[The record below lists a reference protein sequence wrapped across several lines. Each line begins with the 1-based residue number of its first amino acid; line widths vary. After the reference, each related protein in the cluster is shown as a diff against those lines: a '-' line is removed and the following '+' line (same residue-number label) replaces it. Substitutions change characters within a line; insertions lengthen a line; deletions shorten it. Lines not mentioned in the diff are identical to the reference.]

1 MPEIKR
7 KIYDKLLDWKMESNG
22 RTAIL
27 IDGARRVGKSHIV
40 EKFGQNEY
48 KSYILIDFFRTENEV
63 KNLFDHYLNDLD
75 SFFMYLSA
83 YFNVKLYERESLI
96 IFDEVQFFPRA
107 RGAIKYLVADGRY
120 DYIETGSLVS
130 IRENVQDILIPSEE
144 HHLKMYPL
152 DFEEFLWA
160 MGNDTLMD
168 IIRQQFNSCKP
179 MGQALHRK
187 AMDYFR
193 RYMIVGGMPQAV
205 AEYAETGDFDRTDQ
219 IKRDILTLY
228 RGDIQKHAGRYSLK
242 VESIFDEIP
251 AQLQKHEKKFQLS
264 SLGKSARFRDYE
276 DAIFWLDDAM
286 LVNLCY
292 NSTAPNIGLKLNM
305 DRLTMK
311 CYMGDTGL
319 LISHAFDEN
328 GIISGELYKKLLF
341 DKLEVNNGMIVE
353 NIVAQMLAASG
364 HKLYFYSDPSR
375 DDVDSRME
383 IDFLIS
389 KRDVNSR
396 HNISP
401 IEVKSGKRYT
411 LTSLKKFMTKY
422 REQLW
427 TPYVLHP
434 ADLKT
439 EEGITYLPLYMTPLL

>member
-1 MPEIKR
+1 
-7 KIYDKLLDWKMESNG
+7 
-22 RTAIL
+22 
-27 IDGARRVGKSHIV
+27 
-40 EKFGQNEY
+40 
-48 KSYILIDFFRTENEV
+48 
-63 KNLFDHYLNDLD
+63 
-75 SFFMYLSA
+75 
-83 YFNVKLYERESLI
+83 
-96 IFDEVQFFPRA
+96 
-107 RGAIKYLVADGRY
+107 
-120 DYIETGSLVS
+120 
-130 IRENVQDILIPSEE
+130 
-144 HHLKMYPL
+144 
-152 DFEEFLWA
+152 

-292 NSTAPNIGLKLNM
+292 NSTAPNIGLRLNL

-364 HKLYFYSDPSR
+364 HKLYPQNSMVFTSIYGKLIQSTTYS
-375 DDVDSRME
+375 
-383 IDFLIS
+383 
-389 KRDVNSR
+389 
-396 HNISP
+396 
-401 IEVKSGKRYT
+401 
-411 LTSLKKFMTKY
+411 
-422 REQLW
+422 EQLW

>member
-1 MPEIKR
+1 MR
-7 KIYDKLLDWKMESNG
+7 QS
-22 RTAIL
+22 
-27 IDGARRVGKSHIV
+27 
-40 EKFGQNEY
+40 QN
-48 KSYILIDFFRTENEV
+48 N
-63 KNLFDHYLNDLD
+63 
-75 SFFMYLSA
+75 
-83 YFNVKLYERESLI
+83 
-96 IFDEVQFFPRA
+96 
-107 RGAIKYLVADGRY
+107 
-120 DYIETGSLVS
+120 
-130 IRENVQDILIPSEE
+130 
-144 HHLKMYPL
+144 
-152 DFEEFLWA
+152 
-160 MGNDTLMD
+160 
-168 IIRQQFNSCKP
+168 
-179 MGQALHRK
+179 
-187 AMDYFR
+187 
-193 RYMIVGGMPQAV
+193 
-205 AEYAETGDFDRTDQ
+205 AETGDFDRTDQ

-292 NSTAPNIGLKLNM
+292 NSTAPNIGLRLNL

-328 GIISGELYKKLLF
+328 GIISRELYKKLLF